1 MESWTKPETR
11 ESYLED
17 RSQRAQ
23 ELYNKVHDCI
33 LQAQRRNAERQTS
46 RRSALGKGGRKL
58 AVGDL
63 AYLLTKTEGFKTKVN
78 GPFVVCA
85 LSERHV
91 ELRTSGAVHGQPV
104 NQFKVH
110 RDRVVR
116 CTPVTD
122 VLEDLLN
129 HADVILSLIHI
140 SEPTRPY

>member
-46 RRSALGKGGRKL
+46 RRSALGNGGRKL

-78 GPFVVCA
+78 GPFVACA
-85 LSERHV
+85 ISECHV

-104 NQFKVH
+104 NQIKVH
-110 RDRVVR
+110 RERMAR
-116 CTPVTD
+116 YTTVTD
-122 VLEDLLN
+122 VLEDLLK
-129 HADVILSLIHI
+129 HADMLRAT
-140 SEPTRPY
+140 EPSSSPNK

>member
-63 AYLLTKTEGFKTKVN
+63 AYLLTKTEDFETKVN

-85 LSERHV
+85 IAEWHV
-91 ELRTSGAVHGQPV
+91 ELRTSCAVHGQPV
-104 NQFKVH
+104 NQFKIH
-110 RDRVVR
+110 RDRVAR
-116 CTPVTD
+116 CSTVTD
-122 VLEDLLN
+122 VFEDLLQ
-129 HADVILSLIHI
+129 HADMLPVT
-140 SEPTRPY
+140 EPSSSPSK